1 MSARNKRGKRAA
13 GKPGPA
19 LVSGDEKDAPVREPE
34 VQAAEPESGGD
45 KGGAQT
51 GAVITE
57 ARPAEETLRE
67 TEQPAKALPDVRE
80 RQAAE
85 LEAVVEGQPL
95 RDAKQR
101 LQSLLDNSP
110 LALIEWSSVDY
121 RIVQWSDAA
130 SKVFGWTAEETIGK
144 RIDELNWIHPA
155 DRPLVDQV
163 VADLLSGQCPRNAHK
178 NRNVRK
184 DGSVIFC
191 EWYNSTLPDP
201 SGGFSVLSLVLDAT
215 ERKLAEASVR
225 VADLQLAEADQ
236 RKNEFLAA
244 LAHEMKTPL
253 APIKN
258 SLYVL
263 GHATLG
269 NDPARRA
276 QAVIERQVIRLARLA
291 SDLLDVTRIA
301 RNKIKLQCQLLEL
314 NGLVRDTI
322 EDQRS
327 LFDRT
332 EVHLEF
338 HPAPRPVLVNADWNR
353 LAQVMVNLL
362 QNAAKFTGRGGAT
375 LVTVH
380 AEKAEKL
387 AVVQVVDTGVGM
399 EPEMVARL
407 FQPFSQVDSALD
419 RSKGGL
425 GLGLAL
431 INGLVELHGGNVTVC
446 SAGLGHGTE
455 FTVQLP
461 LLTEEAAAS
470 PAESERAA
478 KARRRVLV
486 IKDDIEAADSLRD
499 GLASGEYEVEVA
511 YNGPE
516 GIAKAREFSPEVVL
530 CDMGLSGM
538 DGFEVARAFK
548 ADESLKDVLLVA
560 LSDYALPEDLL
571 RVSQAGFAHHMA
583 KPASLEKLKEILAAP
598 PVPSVPEVPEKEN

>member
-1 MSARNKRGKRAA
+1 MSARSKRGKRA
-13 GKPGPA
+13 GVKPGPA
-19 LVSGDEKDAPVREPE
+19 PVSEDARDEGMREPE
-34 VQAAEPESGGD
+34 APVAEPESGGD
-45 KGGAQT
+45 EGRAQT

-67 TEQPAKALPDVRE
+67 NELPPKALPDVPE
-80 RQAAE
+80 RRAGE
-85 LEAVVEGQPL
+85 LDAVVEGQLKEL

-101 LQSLLDNSP
+101 LQSLLENSP

-155 DRPLVDQV
+155 DRPLVDQA
-163 VADLLSGQCPRNAHK
+163 VAELLSGHCPRNAHK
-178 NRNVRK
+178 NRNVCK

-191 EWYNSTLPDP
+191 EWYNSTLPAP

-215 ERKLAEASVR
+215 ERKRTEASR
-225 VADLQLAEADQ
+225 RAAELQLAEVDQ

-244 LAHEMKTPL
+244 LAHELKTPL

-269 NDPARRA
+269 NEPARRA
-276 QAVIERQVIRLARLA
+276 QSVIERQVARLARLA

-301 RNKIKLQCQLLEL
+301 RNRIKLQCQLLEL

-327 LFDRT
+327 LFDAT

-362 QNAAKFTGRGGAT
+362 RNAAKFTGRGGAT

-399 EPEMVARL
+399 APEMVACL
-407 FQPFSQVDSALD
+407 FQSFSQADSALD
-419 RSKGGL
+419 RGRGGL

-431 INGLVELHGGNVTVC
+431 IKGLVELHGGNVTAC

-461 LLTEEAAAS
+461 LLMEEAAAS
-470 PAESERAA
+470 QVNSESAA
-478 KARRRVLV
+478 KVRRRVLV
-486 IKDDIEAADSLRD
+486 IEDDIEAADSLRD
-499 GLASGEYEVEVA
+499 VLAGGELEVEVA

-516 GIAKAREFSPEVVL
+516 GIAKAREFSPEIVL
-530 CDMGLSGM
+530 CDIGLSGM

-548 ADESLKDVLLVA
+548 ADESLKDILLVA

-583 KPASLEKLKEILAAP
+583 KPASLEKLQEILAAP
-598 PVPSVPEVPEKEN
+598 PAPGAPGKES

>member
-1 MSARNKRGKRAA
+1 M
-13 GKPGPA
+13 
-19 LVSGDEKDAPVREPE
+19 REPE
-34 VQAAEPESGGD
+34 TPVAEPESGGD
-45 KGGAQT
+45 RGRAQT

-67 TEQPAKALPDVRE
+67 TEQPAKALPDVCE
-80 RQAAE
+80 RRTGE
-85 LEAVVEGQPL
+85 LDAVAEGQPL
-95 RDAKQR
+95 HDATQR
-101 LQSLLDNSP
+101 LQSLLENSP
-110 LALIEWSSVDY
+110 LALIHWSAVDY

-130 SKVFGWTAEETIGK
+130 TKVFGWTAEETIGK

-155 DRPLVDQV
+155 DRPLVDQA
-163 VADLLSGQCPRNAHK
+163 VAELLSGQCPRNAHK
-178 NRNVRK
+178 NRNVCK

-201 SGGFSVLSLVLDAT
+201 AGGFSVLSLVLDAT
-215 ERKLAEASVR
+215 EGKLAEASLR
-225 VADLQLAEADQ
+225 AADLQLAEAGQ
-236 RKNEFLAA
+236 RKNEFLAV

-258 SLYVL
+258 SLYIL
-263 GHATLG
+263 GRATSG
-269 NDPARRA
+269 NEPARRA
-276 QAVIERQVIRLARLA
+276 QAVIERQVVQLARLA

-301 RNKIKLQCQLLEL
+301 RDKIKLQCQLLEL

-327 LFDRT
+327 LFDKT

-338 HPAPRPVLVNADWNR
+338 HPAPRPVLVSADWNR

-375 LVTVH
+375 LVTVR

-399 EPEMVARL
+399 APEMLARL
-407 FQPFSQVDSALD
+407 FQPFSQADSALD
-419 RSKGGL
+419 RGRGGL

-431 INGLVELHGGNVTVC
+431 VKGLVELHGGTVMVD

-470 PAESERAA
+470 PADSERAA

-486 IKDDIEAADSLRD
+486 IKDDIDAADSLRD
-499 GLASGEYEVEVA
+499 MLAVGELEVEVA

-516 GIAKAREFSPEVVL
+516 GIAKAREFRPEVVL
-530 CDMGLSGM
+530 CDIGLPGM

-548 ADESLKDVLLVA
+548 DDESLKDILLVA
-560 LSDYALPEDLL
+560 LSGDTPPEDLL
-571 RVSQAGFAHHMA
+571 RVPQAGFAHHMA
-583 KPASLEKLKEILAAP
+583 KPASLEKLQQILAAP
-598 PVPSVPEVPEKEN
+598 PAPGVPEKEN

>member
-1 MSARNKRGKRAA
+1 MSARKRVKRAG
-13 GKPGPA
+13 GKPAPA
-19 LVSGDEKDAPVREPE
+19 PVSGDAREEGTREPE
-34 VQAAEPESGGD
+34 ARVAELESDGD
-45 KGGAQT
+45 QGRAQT
-51 GAVITE
+51 GAIITE

-67 TEQPAKALPDVRE
+67 TEQPAKALPDVGEGR
-80 RQAAE
+80 AAD
-85 LEAVVEGQPL
+85 LDAVVEGPPL
-95 RDAKQR
+95 RDAQQR
-101 LQSLLDNSP
+101 LQSLLENSP

-130 SKVFGWTAEETIGK
+130 TKVFGWTAEETIGK
-144 RIDELNWIHPA
+144 RIDELKWIHPA

-191 EWYNSTLPDP
+191 EWYNSTLPHP

-215 ERKLAEASVR
+215 ERKLAEASLR
-225 VADLQLAEADQ
+225 AADLQLAEADE

-244 LAHEMKTPL
+244 LAHEIKTPL

-258 SLYVL
+258 SLFLL
-263 GHATLG
+263 GPATSG
-269 NDPARRA
+269 NEPARRA
-276 QAVIERQVIRLARLA
+276 QAGIERQVVRLARLA
-291 SDLLDVTRIA
+291 SDLLDVTRLA
-301 RNKIKLQCQLLEL
+301 QNKIKLQCQLLEL
-314 NGLVRDTI
+314 NGLVRDAI

-327 LFDRT
+327 LFDKT

-338 HPAPRPVLVNADWNR
+338 HPAPRPVLVSADWSR

-399 EPEMVARL
+399 APEMVASL
-407 FQPFSQVDSALD
+407 FRPFTQSDSALD
-419 RSKGGL
+419 RGKGGL

-431 INGLVELHGGNVTVC
+431 INGLVELHGGNVTVS

-461 LLTEEAAAS
+461 LLMEEAAAL
-470 PAESERAA
+470 PADSVRVAEV
-478 KARRRVLV
+478 RRRVLV
-486 IKDDIEAADSLRD
+486 IEDDIEAADGLRD
-499 GLASGEYEVEVA
+499 GLALGEYEVEVA

-516 GIAKAREFSPEVVL
+516 GIAKAREFRPEVVL
-530 CDMGLSGM
+530 CDIGLSGM

-548 ADESLKDVLLVA
+548 ADEALKDILLVA
-560 LSDYALPEDLL
+560 LSGDTPPEDLL
-571 RVSQAGFAHHMA
+571 RVPQVGFAHHMA

-598 PVPSVPEVPEKEN
+598 PVPSGPEKES